1 MKRFWKNKLLT
12 VWIACFAILLN
23 ALAPSISYALNA
35 RTDSAAPMA
44 EVCRMGTSMAK
55 PAPIHHSSDQGDAHG
70 AKHCPFCLPHAG
82 SFALP
87 PPDVPRC
94 AIAAGHDLFPSLFY
108 QSPQPLFSWAA
119 ANPRGPPLLS

>member
-35 RTDSAAPMA
+35 RTERASPTTEICRAGMKMASPSPMHHTSGKTDAP
-44 EVCRMGTSMAK
+44 
-55 PAPIHHSSDQGDAHG
+55 G

-87 PPDVPRC
+87 PPSVPCC
-94 AIAAGHDLFPSLFY
+94 ALAAGHDLFPSLFY
-108 QSPQPLFSWAA
+108 LSPQPLFSWAA